1 MKDWIWNLVLKAI
14 INYYM
19 RRLSDK
25 HLQTAIILGFAKKE
39 VEDRLIQRQLSENI
53 LAKALLVSM

>member
-1 MKDWIWNLVLKAI
+1 
-14 INYYM
+14 M

-39 VEDRLIQRQLSENI
+39 VEDRLIQRQFSENI